1 MTKRGILR
9 KIFITF
15 AVPVIVIFIVAQILI
30 LLFIKNP
37 IEDVTKKQI
46 EAQTSSISYQVSEYF
61 TKYIEIVE
69 QMASNLA
76 YDNMFKEIKTGMNIR
91 ESIYFEQNMESL
103 IRVGK
108 SGESI
113 HTAWLADMDT
123 SILIQSNG
131 EITETGWDITE
142 RPFYQQ
148 ILHTKD
154 VILTEPYQDAKTQ
167 NWTISIIKPIYP
179 EGESSPIGVD
189 CLDIEIGQLMQI
201 MSSYSLGK
209 SGFFS
214 LISKDGQIMNYP
226 QEEYINK
233 NITET
238 KLSKNLIESI
248 QQGNSNLLEY
258 TDNGKRYVG
267 YVKEVGKTGW
277 NIISGLPILEYKE
290 TYTKIS
296 TITFVIFIVCSLIL
310 ILAVVFVARNI
321 SKPIKVL
328 ANAAQRIANG
338 EMSVEEMPV
347 RNDEIGLVSS
357 AFDKTVLRLKQ
368 YMQYIQEIKETLN
381 KIADGK
387 LNYTLQYDYSGEF
400 AQIKEAFIHISNSLN
415 DTMGQ
420 INTMA
425 GEVAATSAVVAESAK
440 DLSNGAEEQKVFMG
454 AISEQIIQ
462 VENKMQEDAEHAKEA
477 SNTVIQLGNDMKK
490 SNQQVDKMIEAMHQI
505 KSASYEIESM
515 VGMIQDISTQTNLL
529 SLNASIEAARAGEAG
544 RGFAVVADQ
553 IGKLAADS
561 ANSAIETKNLIDKSL
576 SEIENGNVITK
587 KTVEDLESIIK
598 RISAF
603 AEMAKGSS
611 EASESQVEM
620 LNQIQFGIEQFA
632 SVIQNNS
639 AAAQESSAVSEEL
652 SAQSENLKVL
662 VEQFQF
668 KD

>member
-91 ESIYFEQNMESL
+91 ESIYFEQNMENL

-148 ILHTKD
+148 IIHTKD

-425 GEVAATSAVVAESAK
+425 GEVATTSAVVAESAK
-440 DLSNGAEEQKVFMG
+440 DLSNGAEEQKVFMD

-544 RGFAVVADQ
+544 KGFAVVANTV
-553 IGKLAADS
+553 KELADS
-561 ANSAIETKNLIDKSL
+561 SAEATETTKQLVVQAIEAVEHGTMIADETAQVLAELIKQTKKVVSIIEEMSKAT
-576 SEIENGNVITK
+576 EIET
-587 KTVEDLESIIK
+587 ESIKQVADRMDDITAIINNNTVAIADSDETATELK
-598 RISAF
+598 NQ
-603 AEMAKGSS
+603 AETLK
-611 EASESQVEM
+611 
-620 LNQIQFGIEQFA
+620 
-632 SVIQNNS
+632 
-639 AAAQESSAVSEEL
+639 EL
-652 SAQSENLKVL
+652 LYKFEIR
-662 VEQFQF
+662 
-668 KD
+668 

>member
-76 YDNMFKEIKTGMNIR
+76 YDNMFKEVKTGMNIR

-148 ILHTKD
+148 IIHTKD

-248 QQGNSNLLEY
+248 QQGSSNLLEY

-454 AISEQIIQ
+454 VISEQIVQ

-544 RGFAVVADQ
+544 KGFAVVANTV
-553 IGKLAADS
+553 KELADS
-561 ANSAIETKNLIDKSL
+561 SAEATETTKQLVVQAIEAVEHGTMIADETAQVLAELIKQ
-576 SEIENGNVITK
+576 TK
-587 KTVEDLESIIK
+587 KVVSIIEEMSKATKIETESIKQVADRMDDITAIINNNTVAIADSDETATELK
-598 RISAF
+598 NQ
-603 AEMAKGSS
+603 AETLK
-611 EASESQVEM
+611 
-620 LNQIQFGIEQFA
+620 
-632 SVIQNNS
+632 
-639 AAAQESSAVSEEL
+639 EL
-652 SAQSENLKVL
+652 LYKFEIR
-662 VEQFQF
+662 
-668 KD
+668 

>member
-544 RGFAVVADQ
+544 KGFAVVANTV
-553 IGKLAADS
+553 KELADS
-561 ANSAIETKNLIDKSL
+561 SAEATETTKQLVVQAIEAVEHGTMIADETAQVLAELIKQTKKVVSIIEEMSKAT
-576 SEIENGNVITK
+576 EIET
-587 KTVEDLESIIK
+587 ESIKQVADRMDDITAIINNNTVAIADSDETATELK
-598 RISAF
+598 NQ
-603 AEMAKGSS
+603 AETLK
-611 EASESQVEM
+611 
-620 LNQIQFGIEQFA
+620 
-632 SVIQNNS
+632 
-639 AAAQESSAVSEEL
+639 EL
-652 SAQSENLKVL
+652 LYK
-662 VEQFQF
+662 F
-668 KD
+668 KIR

>member
-69 QMASNLA
+69 QMGSNLA

-91 ESIYFEQNMESL
+91 DSIYFEQNMESL

-148 ILHTKD
+148 IIHTKD

-544 RGFAVVADQ
+544 KGFAVVANTV
-553 IGKLAADS
+553 KELADS
-561 ANSAIETKNLIDKSL
+561 SAEATETTKQLVVQAIEAVEHGTMIADETAQVLAELIKQTKKVVSIIEEMSKAT
-576 SEIENGNVITK
+576 EIET
-587 KTVEDLESIIK
+587 ESIKQVADRMDDITAIINNNTVAIADSDETATELK
-598 RISAF
+598 NQ
-603 AEMAKGSS
+603 AETLK
-611 EASESQVEM
+611 
-620 LNQIQFGIEQFA
+620 
-632 SVIQNNS
+632 
-639 AAAQESSAVSEEL
+639 EL
-652 SAQSENLKVL
+652 LYKFEIR
-662 VEQFQF
+662 
-668 KD
+668 

>member
-37 IEDVTKKQI
+37 IEQVTKKQI

-69 QMASNLA
+69 QMASNSA
-76 YDNMFKEIKTGMNIR
+76 YDNMFKEIKPGMNIR
-91 ESIYFEQNMESL
+91 DSIYFEQSMENL

-123 SILIQSNG
+123 SILVQSNG

-148 ILHTKD
+148 IINTKD

-179 EGESSPIGVD
+179 EGESSPVGVD
-189 CLDIEIGQLMQI
+189 CLDIEINQLMQI

-233 NITET
+233 NLTET

-248 QQGNSNLLEY
+248 QQGNSELLEY
-258 TDNGKRYVG
+258 TDNGKKYVG
-267 YVKEVGKTGW
+267 YVEAVGKTGW

-290 TYTKIS
+290 TYTRIS

-310 ILAVVFVARNI
+310 ILAVIFVARNI

-338 EMSVEEMPV
+338 EMSVEEMPI

-357 AFDKTVLRLKQ
+357 AFDKTVLRLRR

-381 KIADGK
+381 KIANGK

-425 GEVAATSAVVAESAK
+425 GEVAATSVVVAESAK
-440 DLSNGAEEQKVFMG
+440 DLSSGAEEQKVFIQ
-454 AISEQIIQ
+454 AIREQMIQ
-462 VENKMQEDAEHAKEA
+462 VENKMQEDAEDAKEA
-477 SNTVIQLGNDMKK
+477 SNTVIQLGNDMQK
-490 SNQQVDKMIEAMHQI
+490 SNQQVDKMIEAMNQI

-544 RGFAVVADQ
+544 KGFAVVANTV
-553 IGKLAADS
+553 KELAHSS
-561 ANSAIETKNLIDKSL
+561 AEATETTKQLVVQAIEAVEHGTVIADETAQVLAELIKQ
-576 SEIENGNVITK
+576 TK
-587 KTVEDLESIIK
+587 KVVSIIEKMSKATEVETESIK
-598 RISAF
+598 
-603 AEMAKGSS
+603 
-611 EASESQVEM
+611 Q
-620 LNQIQFGIEQFA
+620 
-632 SVIQNNS
+632 
-639 AAAQESSAVSEEL
+639 VSERMDDITSIINNNTVAITDSDETATEL
-652 SAQSENLKVL
+652 KNQAKTLKEL
-662 VEQFQF
+662 LYKFEI
-668 KD
+668 K

>member
-15 AVPVIVIFIVAQILI
+15 AIPVIVIFIVAQILI

-91 ESIYFEQNMESL
+91 ESIYFEQNMENL

-148 ILHTKD
+148 IIHTKD

-238 KLSKNLIESI
+238 KLSKNLIESV

-440 DLSNGAEEQKVFMG
+440 DLSNGAEEQKVFMD

-544 RGFAVVADQ
+544 KGFAVVANTV
-553 IGKLAADS
+553 KELADS
-561 ANSAIETKNLIDKSL
+561 SAEATETTKQLVVQAIEAVEHGTMIADETAQVLAELIKQTKKVVSIIEEMSKAT
-576 SEIENGNVITK
+576 EIET
-587 KTVEDLESIIK
+587 ESIKQVADRMDDITAIINNNTVAIADSDETATELK
-598 RISAF
+598 NQ
-603 AEMAKGSS
+603 AETLK
-611 EASESQVEM
+611 
-620 LNQIQFGIEQFA
+620 
-632 SVIQNNS
+632 
-639 AAAQESSAVSEEL
+639 EL
-652 SAQSENLKVL
+652 LYKFEIR
-662 VEQFQF
+662 
-668 KD
+668 

>member
-91 ESIYFEQNMESL
+91 ESIYFEQNMENL

-148 ILHTKD
+148 IIHTKD

-238 KLSKNLIESI
+238 KLSKNLIESV

-425 GEVAATSAVVAESAK
+425 GEVATTSAVVAESAK
-440 DLSNGAEEQKVFMG
+440 DLSNGAEEQKVFMD

-544 RGFAVVADQ
+544 KGFAVVANTV
-553 IGKLAADS
+553 KELADS
-561 ANSAIETKNLIDKSL
+561 SAEATETTKQLVVQAIEAVEHGTMIADETAQVLAELIKQTKKVVSIIEEMSKAT
-576 SEIENGNVITK
+576 EIET
-587 KTVEDLESIIK
+587 ESIKQVADRMDDITAIINNNTVAIADSDETATELK
-598 RISAF
+598 NQ
-603 AEMAKGSS
+603 AETLK
-611 EASESQVEM
+611 
-620 LNQIQFGIEQFA
+620 
-632 SVIQNNS
+632 
-639 AAAQESSAVSEEL
+639 EL
-652 SAQSENLKVL
+652 LYKFEIR
-662 VEQFQF
+662 
-668 KD
+668 